1 MTIFLSSPIFINR
14 LLKQICAKTLQTF
27 ALAILW
33 RVLDWHSFND
43 KNVAKMVNLVKD
55 LQIEIYLYGKMDDYM
70 WTEPE
75 GYFMYSE
82 ILLALF
88 C

>member
-1 MTIFLSSPIFINR
+1 MAHFF
-14 LLKQICAKTLQTF
+14 K
-27 ALAILW
+27 
-33 RVLDWHSFND
+33 
-43 KNVAKMVNLVKD
+43 KN
-55 LQIEIYLYGKMDDYM
+55 IYIYLYGKMDDYM

>member
-1 MTIFLSSPIFINR
+1 
-14 LLKQICAKTLQTF
+14 
-27 ALAILW
+27 
-33 RVLDWHSFND
+33 
-43 KNVAKMVNLVKD
+43 
-55 LQIEIYLYGKMDDYM
+55 MDDYM

-88 C
+88 CWNNQNKRPNLPFKAKHCFDDQMQQKCLNVVTKLCNSNSIIWAAKNNGNGQYLSWRKRQI